1 MDKALSDEDEK
12 VRDSAV
18 VFRIQQ
24 QGLSKALTAGYGGT
38 GAPTDRTGGSVLQTE
53 AMDSGQTFR
62 YIDCPS
68 CGKDQPYLKYQVKC
82 RSCGK
87 SFPFD
92 TLAKFFISK

>member
-1 MDKALSDEDEK
+1 MASPHYQTYLKQK
-12 VRDSAV
+12 
-18 VFRIQQ
+18 
-24 QGLSKALTAGYGGT
+24 GLTKALTASYGGAD
-38 GAPTDRTGGSVLQTE
+38 APASRTGGSVLQTE

-82 RSCGK
+82 RNCGK
-87 SFPFD
+87 GFPFD